1 MFRARQKKS
10 DFIRFYSAM
19 SDGLRLSDIV
29 KKLETFAPL
38 NYAAKW
44 DNVGLLLEPYDEV

>member
-1 MFRARQKKS
+1 MFRASQRTS

-19 SDGLRLSDIV
+19 PDGLRLSDIV